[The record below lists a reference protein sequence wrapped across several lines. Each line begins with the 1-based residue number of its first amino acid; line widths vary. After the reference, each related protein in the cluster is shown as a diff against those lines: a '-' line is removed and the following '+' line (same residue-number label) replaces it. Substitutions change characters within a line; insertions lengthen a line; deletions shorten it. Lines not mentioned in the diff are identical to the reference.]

1 MSEQGPT
8 VFNGRYELLR
18 HIARGGMADVYLA
31 RDELLGREVALKV
44 LFPEFANDPNFVER
58 FRREAQ
64 AAANLNHPN
73 IVGIYD
79 WGQERGTYYIVMEH
93 VSGRSMSDVLRS
105 TGPLNADR
113 AAEIAADVAAALST
127 AHTAGLVH
135 RDVKLG
141 NILVSDAGDVK
152 VADFGIAT
160 ALVSGAEAALTQ
172 HGSVMGTATYF
183 SPEQAQGKALDG
195 RSDLYSLGVALY
207 EMLAGVPPFQAETPV
222 AVAYKHVQERPT
234 ALTERG
240 VQVAPSLEAITMK
253 LLAKNP
259 ANRYPT
265 ADDLRSDLRRYLAG
279 AHKIPGKGAA
289 AAAAGGAVAAE
300 GASAA
305 SAAPESTTAEV
316 ASTPAEPDPTPA
328 ASVDATTAQPVT
340 PAPAQPAVTAP
351 TPAAAQPMPQ
361 QYVDPN
367 QAAMAQA
374 GYGGGGYYYEE
385 PPRSG
390 GVWRNVALIG
400 SLAVLIVILGFLFA
414 NFLDALGGDWD
425 DSDNTDDPA
434 AELIDVPDVE
444 GIDVQTARE
453 VLLEAG
459 LGLPEVSFESNNE
472 IPANQVFGQDPP
484 SGERV
489 EPDTVV
495 ALRVSSGTA
504 DTVPNVIGETQESA
518 TSILQGLGY
527 TVTVVTTTSPQDAG
541 TVISQTPASG
551 AALAPGQPVEISVSS
566 GPEVVPVPDVEGLD
580 LVAAINLI
588 RDAGFNV
595 DPNQQTEAS
604 EEIEEGLVIRTN
616 PEANTLVAAGSQVS
630 VIISTGFPTIEV
642 PAVTDLFADTAIT
655 TLRGKGLEVATVFE
669 TVPEGSPSVGRVIA
683 QSPAAFEEVEV
694 GTVITITVGEAAP
707 PTTTEAPT
715 TTAAPTYP
723 TTPTTTEG

>member
-113 AAEIAADVAAALST
+113 AAEIAADVAGALST
-127 AHTAGLVH
+127 AHAAGLVH
-135 RDVKLG
+135 RDIKLG

-160 ALVSGAEAALTQ
+160 ALVSGGEAALTQ

-195 RSDLYSLGVALY
+195 RSDLYSLGVVLY

-222 AVAYKHVQERPT
+222 AVAYKHVQERPQ
-234 ALTERG
+234 ALTDRG
-240 VQVAPSLEAITMK
+240 VQVAPSLQAITMK

-289 AAAAGGAVAAE
+289 AAGAAGAA
-300 GASAA
+300 AA
-305 SAAPESTTAEV
+305 SAAPAAAAAEV
-316 ASTPAEPDPTPA
+316 APTPVEPTPA
-328 ASVDATTAQPVT
+328 PAAPPVDATTAQPVT
-340 PAPAQPAVTAP
+340 PAQPVAVPA
-351 TPAAAQPMPQ
+351 AAAQPMPQ

-374 GYGGGGYYYEE
+374 GYGGGGGYYYEE
-385 PPRSG
+385 PPRG
-390 GVWRNVALIG
+390 GGMWRNVALVG
-400 SLAVLIVILGFLFA
+400 SLAVLIIILGFLFA
-414 NFLDALGGDWD
+414 RFWDALGGDSDGDADND
-425 DSDNTDDPA
+425 DVEV
-434 AELIDVPDVE
+434 ELVDVPSVDGLEV
-444 GIDVQTARE
+444 DDARAL
-453 VLLEAG
+453 LLEAN
-459 LGLPEVSFESNNE
+459 LNFEVEFEPNND
-472 IPANQVFGQDPP
+472 IPVNEVIAQDPP
-484 SGERV
+484 SGQRV
-489 EPDTVV
+489 EPGAVIT
-495 ALRVSSGTA
+495 LRVSSGTE
-504 DTVPNVIGETQESA
+504 DTVPNVIGESQESA
-518 TSILQGLGY
+518 TAILQGSGY
-527 TVTVVTTTSPQDAG
+527 TVTVTPTTSPQEAG
-541 TVISQTPASG
+541 TVIGQFPAAG
-551 AALAPGQPVEISVSS
+551 VAHPPGDSVEISVSS

-580 LVAAINLI
+580 LVAAINAI
-588 RDAGFNV
+588 NAAGFNV
-595 DPNQQTEAS
+595 DQTQLEEAS
-604 EEIEEGLVIRTN
+604 EEIEEGRVIRTN
-616 PEANTLVAAGSQVS
+616 PEANTLLADGSLISIV
-630 VIISTGFPTIEV
+630 VSTGLPMVEV
-642 PAVTDLFADTAIT
+642 PLVTDLFADTAIT
-655 TLRGKGLEVATVFE
+655 TLRNQGLEVVTLFE
-669 TVPEGSPSVGRVIA
+669 TVPEGSVSIGRVIS
-683 QSPAAFEEVEV
+683 QSPSAFEEVEV
-694 GTVITITVGEAAP
+694 GTTITITVGEAP
-707 PTTTEAPT
+707 PQTTTTTTTTTTTVPEETTTTTEDPGD
-715 TTAAPTYP
+715 
-723 TTPTTTEG
+723 E